1 MALHKR
7 RVGAAMAWF
16 SSDPG
21 TPGDKAEQAKP
32 RLWAEGR
39 QRPGFDPRAF
49 LRVSLANSRALAA
62 PVLGAMAARLDR
74 FGTRVEEGAVRVP
87 AARLGRTGRF
97 LPSHITTGRRLRDS
111 AAMTRLAA
119 EAAGGEPAAAPM
131 PFRGWADA
139 APAVPPPE
147 PVTRQRP
154 AATPVAERAPVQR
167 PKRPAPL
174 PAAPANA
181 DGDRDTLEAIRNL
194 MHTTIVEPVHPMRGH
209 KAPPAPPL
217 LPTGAD
223 ALPELAPAEP
233 APRSALFKLTG
244 QVLGSLSVGLA
255 FPIGMVQAGIAIARG
270 EDLRLL
276 S

>member
-1 MALHKR
+1 MASADR
-7 RVGAAMAWF
+7 
-16 SSDPG
+16 SS
-21 TPGDKAEQAKP
+21 
-32 RLWAEGR
+32 
-39 QRPGFDPRAF
+39 
-49 LRVSLANSRALAA
+49 S
-62 PVLGAMAARLDR
+62 
-74 FGTRVEEGAVRVP
+74 
-87 AARLGRTGRF
+87 
-97 LPSHITTGRRLRDS
+97 I
-111 AAMTRLAA
+111 TRLA
-119 EAAGGEPAAAPM
+119 EAR
-131 PFRGWADA
+131 RG
-139 APAVPPPE
+139 
-147 PVTRQRP
+147 
-154 AATPVAERAPVQR
+154 
-167 PKRPAPL
+167 PAPL

-209 KAPPAPPL
+209 KAPPAPPP